1 MSTAAWTI
9 SVIAILI
16 VVLLAIRW
24 ELSAR
29 RAARTKGE
37 PPRSLDERPKASYEF
52 MSVEWIAMAKTEIT
66 EALSGSDLDVPTFTL
81 SEEFTDPP
89 RHLRRG
95 DDTIGFS
102 VRVGNGRVE
111 VGDQPEPD
119 ADLRVI
125 SDYTDA
131 LVIARDPGA
140 AAADPAEAERRVAEG
155 RLRVEG
161 DASRMP
167 ESLQGLDI
175 HRLLAARTA

>member
-29 RAARTKGE
+29 RTGRTKGDLMR
-37 PPRSLDERPKASYEF
+37 PDEQPHVGYEF
-52 MSVEWIAMAKTEIT
+52 MSPEWIVMAKTEIT

-81 SEEFTDPP
+81 SEEFTNPP

-102 VRVGNGRVE
+102 VRVGDGRVE

-131 LVIARDPGA
+131 LVIARDPTA

-167 ESLQGLDI
+167 ESLKGLDI